1 MSEGAA
7 RTKRSRTALLLAVI
21 FIVGLALRIWGLAA
35 PWQRIDDPPY
45 AKQIYAVFQGYYS
58 PDPQLFYPMSFAY
71 IGGFLLKA
79 IAWVG
84 SGRRALSGAAPDGF
98 QHGSDSPH
106 LPPPL
111 GAHGRADHPR
121 RLQDREAPLLGSDG
135 LGRGG
140 LFQPVLRPRPLQ
152 PPDRP
157 RRPDDALLRPD
168 DPLLRPHL
176 SGREVERLSR
186 RRLLRR
192 PRHGHEIQRGLRRP
206 LDPGRS
212 RRGEKARFEER
223 PPDPLRSEAPR
234 RGGHE
239 PRRVRRRPSLRASS
253 GAAPSSNRP
262 GRWPSSSTTP
272 SGISS

>member
-21 FIVGLALRIWGLAA
+21 FLVGLALRIWGVAA

-45 AKQIYAVFQGYYS
+45 AKQIYAVFQGFYS

-79 IAWVG
+79 IAWIAPAA
-84 SGRRALSGAAPDGF
+84 RALSRAAADGF
-98 QHGSDSPH
+98 HPGPGAPH
-106 LPPPL
+106 LPAPL
-111 GAHGRADHPR
+111 GVHGLADHPR

-135 LGRGG
+135 TGRGG
-140 LFQPVLRPRPLQ
+140 LVQPVLRPHPLQ

-157 RRPDDALLRPD
+157 RRPDDALLRPGASTSA
-168 DPLLRPHL
+168 PASIRT
-176 SGREVERLSR
+176 GAGALSR
-186 RRLLRR
+186 RGLLRR

-212 RRGEKARFEER
+212 CRGETA
-223 PPDPLRSEAPR
+223 
-234 RGGHE
+234 G
-239 PRRVRRRPSLRASS
+239 RRRTSS
-253 GAAPSSNRP
+253 G
-262 GRWPSSSTTP
+262 SSS
-272 SGISS
+272 IRSSSPRPA